1 MAKNCNALQTPE
13 LLDDPRFDT
22 YVKRTDNVEEARQ
35 EIQAHIG
42 KMTLDDAIECLESH
56 DVPCAPVRTA
66 EQVMNDQHFWD
77 RGSLVP
83 MNHGAMPDPVAGA
96 VGAGFPVRFSGGEL
110 PPLAGAPTLGMHND
124 EVFADILGISD
135 SELSDLKDQGVV

>member
-1 MAKNCNALQTPE
+1 MTPG
-13 LLDDPRFDT
+13 LILMSSAPTTWR
-22 YVKRTDNVEEARQ
+22 RPRQ
-35 EIQAHIG
+35 EIQQRIG
-42 KMTLDDAIECLESH
+42 NMTLNEAQECLEGH

-83 MNHGAMPDPVAGA
+83 MNHGAMNEPVAGA

-110 PPLAGAPTLGMHND
+110 PPLPARRPWGCTTTKSCPGFWASAIPNWM
-124 EVFADILGISD
+124 S
-135 SELSDLKDQGVV
+135 

>member
-1 MAKNCNALQTPE
+1 MCNALECPE

-35 EIQAHIG
+35 EIQQRIG
-42 KMTLDDAIECLESH
+42 KMTLNEAQECLEGH

-83 MNHGAMPDPVAGA
+83 MNHGAMNEPVAGA

-110 PPLAGAPTLGMHND
+110 PPLPGAPTLGMHND
-124 EVFADILGISD
+124 EILSGILGLSD
-135 SELSDLKDQGVV
+135 SELDELRAQGVV